1 MRTGEII
8 EADADDLAI
17 EKGIGL
23 WIGTFDGLAAFF
35 IEQTGKQVEPAEQ
48 FDKPLVHQGLGQY
61 DEGTLGTAGKMEAVK
76 DEAGLDG
83 FPQAHFI
90 GKQYTGL

>member
-1 MRTGEII
+1 MRTGKII

-17 EKGIGL
+17 EKGITL

-90 GKQYTGL
+90 GQQDTGM